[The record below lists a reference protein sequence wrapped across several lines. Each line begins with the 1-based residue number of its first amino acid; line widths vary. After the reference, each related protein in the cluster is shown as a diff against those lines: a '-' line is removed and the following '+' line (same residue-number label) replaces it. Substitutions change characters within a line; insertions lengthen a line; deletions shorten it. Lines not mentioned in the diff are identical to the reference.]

1 MMGENND
8 SGGFPEVL
16 ANRRRQ
22 LVLSQLQEHESMTL
36 RDLAEQ
42 IAISDLNTSI
52 ESLSEEAIDE
62 VEIAL
67 HHVHTPK
74 LAEAGYVE
82 YDSHNQVVSLTD
94 TGRRASIEAECD
106 RVQIQTPSADQIS
119 VNLCP
124 ETVDLI
130 HSVIRHD
137 DRFDA
142 RVDYDEV
149 IATVLSD
156 AHRTLEKESE
166 EEAK

>member
-1 MMGENND
+1 MGENVD
-8 SGGFPEVL
+8 SGGPTGVL
-16 ANRRRQ
+16 TNRRRQ

-42 IAISDLNTSI
+42 IAVSDLRTDI

-82 YDSHNQVVSLTD
+82 YDSRNQIISLTD
-94 TGRRASIEAECD
+94 AGRRKSIENECD
-106 RVQIQTPSADQIS
+106 QVDPRASSRIS
-119 VNLCP
+119 VNLRP
-124 ETVDLI
+124 ETVDLLHGI
-130 HSVIRHD
+130 IRRD

-142 RVDYDEV
+142 RMDYDDV
-149 IATVLSD
+149 ISEVLSD
-156 AHRTLEKESE
+156 ARVERESE
-166 EEAK
+166 EEAQ

>member
-1 MMGENND
+1 MMGENDDN
-8 SGGFPEVL
+8 GGSTGVL

-42 IAISDLNTSI
+42 IAVTDLQTDI

-74 LAEAGYVE
+74 LAEAGYVK
-82 YDSHNQVVSLTD
+82 YDSESQLVSLTGA
-94 TGRRASIEAECD
+94 GRRASIENTCD
-106 RVQIQTPSADQIS
+106 QVEPTSTARIS
-119 VNLCP
+119 VNLRP
-124 ETVDLI
+124 ETVDQI
-130 HSVIRHD
+130 HDLMRHD

-149 IATVLSD
+149 IRTITSD
-156 AHRTLEKESE
+156 VSVGVRQGSE
-166 EEAK
+166 EETH

>member
-1 MMGENND
+1 MGESND
-8 SGGFPEVL
+8 SGESPEVL

-22 LVLSQLQEHESMTL
+22 LVLSQLQRHESMTL

-42 IAISDLNTSI
+42 IAVNDLNTAI

-74 LAEAGYVE
+74 LAETGYVE
-82 YDSHNQVVSLTD
+82 YDSRNQIVSLTE
-94 TGRRASIEAECD
+94 TGRRASVETECE
-106 RVQIQTPSADQIS
+106 RARTPSADQIA

-124 ETVDLI
+124 ETIDLI
-130 HSVIRHD
+130 HSIIRHD
-137 DRFDA
+137 DRFDT

-156 AHRTLEKESE
+156 THHELTPENE

>member
-1 MMGENND
+1 MGENND
-8 SGGFPEVL
+8 SGGSPEVL

-42 IAISDLNTSI
+42 IAVTDLKTDI

-74 LAEAGYVE
+74 LAETGYVE
-82 YDSHNQVVSLTD
+82 YDSHNQIVSLTE
-94 TGRRASIEAECD
+94 TGRRASVETECN
-106 RVQIQTPSADQIS
+106 QAQTPSADQIT

-137 DRFDA
+137 DRFDS
-142 RVDYDEV
+142 RMDYDDI

-156 AHRTLEKESE
+156 TRRALEKEAE